1 MGQGV
6 SKLKIEIA
14 EMKLTIMGESDVI
27 LTKILLLRY
36 FFDKV
41 RNVFHK
47 KTYKAK
53 WQLQGEK
60 SYNNS
65 WIKVAVFQERTTIS
79 YWHIFRENVP
89 TPTFFHLHN
98 SHLLEKHKNAQ
109 KFRVFEA
116 NQSLRWIEINLQTHD
131 VEKFPKICFLT
142 FDDKWVKQWN
152 IVLHHNNSSL

>member
-6 SKLKIEIA
+6 IKLKIEIA
-14 EMKLTIMGESDVI
+14 KMKLTIMGESDVI

-89 TPTFFHLHN
+89 TPTFFFTFTDLHN
-98 SHLLEKHKNAQ
+98 SHELEKQKN
-109 KFRVFEA
+109 
-116 NQSLRWIEINLQTHD
+116 
-131 VEKFPKICFLT
+131 
-142 FDDKWVKQWN
+142 
-152 IVLHHNNSSL
+152 